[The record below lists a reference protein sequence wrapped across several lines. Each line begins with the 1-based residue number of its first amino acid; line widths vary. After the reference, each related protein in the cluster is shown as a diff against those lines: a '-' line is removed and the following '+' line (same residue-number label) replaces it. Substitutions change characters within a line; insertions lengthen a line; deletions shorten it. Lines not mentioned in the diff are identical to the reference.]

1 MSRPMSI
8 PFRLTD
14 LHVQEGMAALGK
26 LDPRFAAG
34 LATYGHP
41 PLRTAAE
48 GYAALLRA
56 IVGQQVSVYAARSI
70 WDRVAALVNPMT
82 PERLLTFSDEQLRAC
97 GLSNNKVKFAR
108 SLALDTAEKR
118 IVFEALPELDD
129 DAVIAMLT
137 QAKGIGRWTAE
148 IYMMFALG
156 RPDVMPGNDIG
167 INVAAQHFFGLRRRP
182 DPKKML
188 KLAEAWR
195 PWRTVAA
202 LFLWHYR
209 HNMPDFS
216 DSPAAVARR
225 EAERLAK
232 EERKARRAA
241 SPKKPAAPKRPAA
254 KTKKKAAKKKAAKKT
269 TARVRRS

>member
-1 MSRPMSI
+1 MSPAMSI

-14 LHVQEGMAALGK
+14 RHVLEGMTALGAT
-26 LDPRFAAG
+26 DPRFAAG
-34 LATYGHP
+34 LATYGQP
-41 PLRTAAE
+41 PLRRAEE

-70 WDRVAALVNPMT
+70 WNRLAALVDPMT
-82 PERLLTFSDEQLRAC
+82 PERLLEFSDEQLRAC

-108 SLALDTAEKR
+108 SLALDTAERR
-118 IVFEALPELDD
+118 IVFEALPDLDD
-129 DAVIAMLT
+129 EAVIAMLT

-156 RPDVMPGNDIG
+156 RPDVMPANDLG
-167 INVAAQHFFGLRRRP
+167 IIVATQHFFGLRRRP
-182 DPKKML
+182 DPQKML

-225 EAERLAK
+225 EAERAAK
-232 EERKARRAA
+232 EERKAARAA
-241 SPKKPAAPKRPAA
+241 AAPKKPAA
-254 KTKKKAAKKKAAKKT
+254 KKKVAKKNAAKKKSAS
-269 TARVRRS
+269 RRRS

>member
-1 MSRPMSI
+1 MSI
-8 PFRLTD
+8 PFRLTEE
-14 LHVQEGMAALGK
+14 HVLEGMTALGAI
-26 LDPRFAAG
+26 DPRFAAG
-34 LATYGHP
+34 LATYGQP
-41 PLRTAAE
+41 PLRSAEE

-70 WDRVAALVNPMT
+70 WDRVAALVVPMT
-82 PERLLTFSDEQLRAC
+82 PQRLLEFSDAELRAC

-118 IVFEALPELDD
+118 IVFEHLPELDD

-156 RPDVMPGNDIG
+156 RPDVMPANDLG
-167 INVAAQHFFGLRRRP
+167 IIVAAQHFFGLRRRP
-182 DPKKML
+182 DPKRLLTM
-188 KLAEAWR
+188 AEAWR
-195 PWRTVAA
+195 PWRTVAS

-216 DSPAAVARR
+216 DSPAAIARR
-225 EAERLAK
+225 AAERLAK
-232 EERKARRAA
+232 EERKAKRAA
-241 SPKKPAAPKRPAA
+241 APKKPAAKK
-254 KTKKKAAKKKAAKKT
+254 KTKKPAAKKKAAAKKKP
-269 TARVRRS
+269 APRRRS

>member
-1 MSRPMSI
+1 MSI

-14 LHVQEGMAALGK
+14 QYVQEGMAALGAIH
-26 LDPRFAAG
+26 PRFAEG
-34 LATYGHP
+34 LASYGHP
-41 PLRTAAE
+41 PLRGAEE
-48 GYAALLRA
+48 GYATLLRA

-70 WDRVAALVNPMT
+70 WDRVAALVAPMT
-82 PERLLTFSDEQLRAC
+82 PQRLLEFSDAELRAC

-129 DAVIAMLT
+129 ESVIAMLT

-156 RPDVMPGNDIG
+156 RPDVMPANDLGLI
-167 INVAAQHFFGLRRRP
+167 VAAQHMFGLRRRP
-182 DPKKML
+182 DPKWLLKM
-188 KLAEAWR
+188 AEAWR

-216 DSPAAVARR
+216 DSPAAIARR
-225 EAERLAK
+225 AAERLAK
-232 EERKARRAA
+232 EERKAQRAA
-241 SPKKPAAPKRPAA
+241 LPKKPAV
-254 KTKKKAAKKKAAKKT
+254 KKKAAKKKAAAAKKKKKPT
-269 TARVRRS
+269 RARRP

>member
-14 LHVQEGMAALGK
+14 LHVQEGMAALGAI
-26 LDPRFAAG
+26 DPRFAAG
-34 LATYGHP
+34 LAAYGHP
-41 PLRTAAE
+41 PLRTAEE

-70 WDRVAALVNPMT
+70 WDRVATLVNPMT
-82 PERLLTFSDEQLRAC
+82 PQRLLEFSDAQLRAC

-129 DAVIAMLT
+129 DQVVAMLT

-156 RPDVMPGNDIG
+156 RPDVMPANDLGLI
-167 INVAAQHFFGLRRRP
+167 VAVQSLFGLRKRP
-182 DPKKML
+182 APEKLLKM
-188 KLAEAWR
+188 ANAWR

-216 DSPAAVARR
+216 DSPAAIARR

-232 EERKARRAA
+232 EERKAVRAA
-241 SPKKPAAPKRPAA
+241 KPKKPAAKKKTAA
-254 KTKKKAAKKKAAKKT
+254 KKPAAKKK
-269 TARVRRS
+269 TARRRRS

>member
-1 MSRPMSI
+1 MSPAMSI

-14 LHVQEGMAALGK
+14 QHVLEGMTALGAI
-26 LDPRFAAG
+26 DPRFAAG
-34 LATYGHP
+34 LATYGQP
-41 PLRTAAE
+41 PLRRAEE

-70 WDRVAALVNPMT
+70 WNRVAALVDPMT
-82 PERLLTFSDEQLRAC
+82 PERLLAFSDEQLRAC

-108 SLALDTAEKR
+108 SLALDTAERR

-129 DAVIAMLT
+129 EGVIAMLT

-156 RPDVMPGNDIG
+156 RPDVMPANDLG
-167 INVAAQHFFGLRRRP
+167 IIVAAQHFFGLRRRP
-182 DPKKML
+182 DPAKLLKM
-188 KLAEAWR
+188 AEAWR
-195 PWRTVAA
+195 PWRTVAS

-225 EAERLAK
+225 EAERQAK
-232 EERKARRAA
+232 ADRKATRAA
-241 SPKKPAAPKRPAA
+241 APKKPAVKKKPTQKKIA
-254 KTKKKAAKKKAAKKT
+254 KKKAAKKK
-269 TARVRRS
+269 TAPRRRP

>member
-1 MSRPMSI
+1 MSI

-14 LHVQEGMAALGK
+14 LHVQEGMAALGAI
-26 LDPRFAAG
+26 DPRFAAG
-34 LATYGHP
+34 LAAYGHP
-41 PLRTAAE
+41 PLRMAAE

-82 PERLLTFSDEQLRAC
+82 PQRLLEFSDAELRAC

-129 DAVIAMLT
+129 EAVIAMLT

-156 RPDVMPGNDIG
+156 RPDVMPANDLGLI
-167 INVAAQHFFGLRRRP
+167 VAAQSLFGLRKRP

-188 KLAEAWR
+188 KMAEAWR
-195 PWRTVAA
+195 PWRSVAA

-232 EERKARRAA
+232 EERKATRAA
-241 SPKKPAAPKRPAA
+241 RPKKAAA
-254 KTKKKAAKKKAAKKT
+254 KTKKTVTGKKAAKKT
-269 TARVRRS
+269 AAKKKAVKKKSARRRRP

>member
-1 MSRPMSI
+1 MSPAMSI

-14 LHVQEGMAALGK
+14 QHVLEGMTALGAI
-26 LDPRFAAG
+26 DPRFAAG
-34 LATYGHP
+34 LATYGPP
-41 PLRTAAE
+41 PLRSAAE

-108 SLALDTAEKR
+108 SLALDTAERR

-129 DAVIAMLT
+129 EAVIAMLT

-156 RPDVMPGNDIG
+156 RPDVMPANDLG
-167 INVAAQHFFGLRRRP
+167 IIVAAQHFFGLRRRP
-182 DPKKML
+182 DPARLLKM
-188 KLAEAWR
+188 AEAWR
-195 PWRTVAA
+195 PWRTVAS

-225 EAERLAK
+225 EAERVAK
-232 EERKARRAA
+232 EERKAARAA
-241 SPKKPAAPKRPAA
+241 APKKPAAKKKPVKKKKIA
-254 KTKKKAAKKKAAKKT
+254 KKKAAKKKSAP
-269 TARVRRS
+269 RRRS

>member
-1 MSRPMSI
+1 MSRRMSI

-14 LHVQEGMAALGK
+14 QHVLEGMTALGAI
-26 LDPRFAAG
+26 DPRFAAG
-34 LATYGHP
+34 LATYGQP
-41 PLRTAAE
+41 PLRRAEE

-70 WDRVAALVNPMT
+70 WDRVATLVNPMT
-82 PERLLTFSDEQLRAC
+82 PDRLLAFSDEQLRAC

-129 DAVIAMLT
+129 EAVIAMLT

-156 RPDVMPGNDIG
+156 RPDVMPANDLG
-167 INVAAQHFFGLRRRP
+167 IIVAAQHFFGLRRRP
-182 DPKKML
+182 DPAKLLKM
-188 KLAEAWR
+188 AEAWR
-195 PWRTVAA
+195 PWRTVAS

-225 EAERLAK
+225 EAERAAK
-232 EERKARRAA
+232 EERKAARAA
-241 SPKKPAAPKRPAA
+241 APKKPA
-254 KTKKKAAKKKAAKKT
+254 TKKKKKTAKKKAGKIKI
-269 TARVRRS
+269 ARARRS

>member
-1 MSRPMSI
+1 MSI
-8 PFRLTD
+8 PFRLND
-14 LHVQEGMAALGK
+14 QYIKEGMAALAAR
-26 LDPRFAAG
+26 DPRFAVA
-34 LATYGHP
+34 LSELGHP
-41 PLRTAAE
+41 PLRAADE

-70 WDRVAALVNPMT
+70 WNRVAALVDPMT

-108 SLALDTAEKR
+108 ALALDTAEKR
-118 IVFEALPELDD
+118 VVFEALASLDD
-129 DAVIAMLT
+129 DAAIAMLT
-137 QAKGIGRWTAE
+137 QVKGIGRWTAE
-148 IYMMFALG
+148 IYLMFALG

-167 INVAAQHFFGLRRRP
+167 INVAAQHFFGMRRRP

-188 KLAEAWR
+188 KIAEAWR

-216 DSPAAVARR
+216 DSPAATAKR
-225 EAERLAK
+225 EAERLAR
-232 EERKARRAA
+232 EERKAARAA
-241 SPKKPAAPKRPAA
+241 RPQKPAVKKRPAA
-254 KTKKKAAKKKAAKKT
+254 KKKTAKKKAAKKKI
-269 TARVRRS
+269 ARVRRS

>member
-1 MSRPMSI
+1 MSRRMSI

-14 LHVQEGMAALGK
+14 LHVQEGMAALGAI
-26 LDPRFAAG
+26 DPRFATG
-34 LATYGHP
+34 LVTYGHP

-70 WDRVAALVNPMT
+70 WDRVATLVNPMT
-82 PERLLTFSDEQLRAC
+82 PERLLEFSDAELRAC

-108 SLALDTAEKR
+108 ALALDTAEKR
-118 IVFEALPELDD
+118 VVFEALPELDD
-129 DAVIAMLT
+129 EAVIAMLT
-137 QAKGIGRWTAE
+137 QVKGIGRWTAE

-156 RPDVMPGNDIG
+156 RPDVMPANDIG
-167 INVAAQHFFGLRRRP
+167 LIVAAQHMFGLRRRP
-182 DPKKML
+182 DPKRML

-216 DSPAAVARR
+216 DSPAAIARR

-232 EERKARRAA
+232 EERKAVRAA
-241 SPKKPAAPKRPAA
+241 APKKPAVA
-254 KTKKKAAKKKAAKKT
+254 KKKAAKKKALRKKS
-269 TARVRRS
+269 APRRRT

>member
-1 MSRPMSI
+1 
-8 PFRLTD
+8 
-14 LHVQEGMAALGK
+14 MAALGAI
-26 LDPRFAAG
+26 DPRFAAG
-34 LATYGHP
+34 LVTYGHP
-41 PLRTAAE
+41 PLRNAAE

-82 PERLLTFSDEQLRAC
+82 PERLLQFSDEQLRAC

-129 DAVIAMLT
+129 EAVIAMLT

-148 IYMMFALG
+148 IYLMFALG
-156 RPDVMPGNDIG
+156 RPDVMPANDLGLI
-167 INVAAQHFFGLRRRP
+167 VAAQSLFGMRRRP
-182 DPKKML
+182 DPKRML
-188 KLAEAWR
+188 KMAEAWR

-216 DSPAAVARR
+216 DSPAAIARR
-225 EAERLAK
+225 AAERQAK
-232 EERKARRAA
+232 EERKALRAA
-241 SPKKPAAPKRPAA
+241 APKKPAAKRKAATRKTAA
-254 KTKKKAAKKKAAKKT
+254 KQTAKKKAAKKKKKKT
-269 TARVRRS
+269 ARRRRT

>member
-1 MSRPMSI
+1 MSPAMSI

-14 LHVQEGMAALGK
+14 LHVQEGMAALGAI
-26 LDPRFAAG
+26 DPRFSAG
-34 LATYGHP
+34 VATYGHP

-70 WDRVAALVNPMT
+70 WDRVAALVDPMT

-129 DAVIAMLT
+129 DQVIAVLT

-156 RPDVMPGNDIG
+156 RPDVMPTNDLG
-167 INVAAQHFFGLRRRP
+167 IIVAAQHFFGLRRRP
-182 DPKKML
+182 DPKKLL
-188 KLAEAWR
+188 KMAEAWR
-195 PWRTVAA
+195 PWRTVAS

-216 DSPAAVARR
+216 DSPAAIARR

-232 EERKARRAA
+232 EERKALRAA
-241 SPKKPAAPKRPAA
+241 RPKKPAAPKRPAA
-254 KTKKKAAKKKAAKKT
+254 KKKKAAKKKAAKKKS
-269 TARVRRS
+269 ARVRRS

>member
-1 MSRPMSI
+1 
-8 PFRLTD
+8 
-14 LHVQEGMAALGK
+14 MAALAA

-34 LATYGHP
+34 LTSYGHP
-41 PLRTAAE
+41 PLRNADE

-70 WDRVAALVNPMT
+70 WNRVAALVDPMT
-82 PERLLTFSDEQLRAC
+82 PERLLEFSDEQLRAC

-118 IVFEALPELDD
+118 IVFEALAALDD
-129 DAVIAMLT
+129 DAVVTMLT

-156 RPDVMPGNDIG
+156 RPDIMPANDLGLI
-167 INVAAQHFFGLRRRP
+167 VAAQHFFGLRRRP
-182 DPKKML
+182 DPHKLLKM
-188 KLAEAWR
+188 AEAWR

-225 EAERLAK
+225 DAERLAR
-232 EERKARRAA
+232 EERKAARAA
-241 SPKKPAAPKRPAA
+241 APKKSAAPKRRAA
-254 KTKKKAAKKKAAKKT
+254 RKKAVKKKAVKKK
-269 TARVRRS
+269 TARGK

>member
-1 MSRPMSI
+1 MSPAMSI

-14 LHVQEGMAALGK
+14 QHVLEGMAALGTI
-26 LDPRFAAG
+26 DQRFAAG
-34 LATYGHP
+34 LATYGPP
-41 PLRTAAE
+41 PLRRADE

-82 PERLLTFSDEQLRAC
+82 PERLLGFSDEQLRAC

-129 DAVIAMLT
+129 EAVIAMLT

-156 RPDVMPGNDIG
+156 RPDVMPANDLG
-167 INVAAQHFFGLRRRP
+167 IIVAAQHFFGLRRRP
-182 DPKKML
+182 DPKKLL
-188 KLAEAWR
+188 KMAEAWR
-195 PWRTVAA
+195 PWRTVAS

-232 EERKARRAA
+232 QERKAARAA
-241 SPKKPAAPKRPAA
+241 APKKPAA
-254 KTKKKAAKKKAAKKT
+254 KKKIAKKKAGEKKT
-269 TARVRRS
+269 AARRRS

>member
-1 MSRPMSI
+1 MSI

-14 LHVQEGMAALGK
+14 QHVQEGMTALGAI
-26 LDPRFAAG
+26 DARFASG
-34 LATYGHP
+34 LLAYGHP
-41 PLRTAAE
+41 PLRSAEE

-70 WDRVAALVNPMT
+70 WNRVAALVDPMT
-82 PERLLTFSDEQLRAC
+82 PERLLEFSDEQLRAC

-108 SLALDTAEKR
+108 SLALDTAERR
-118 IVFEALPELDD
+118 IVFEALPALDD
-129 DAVIAMLT
+129 DGVIAMLT

-156 RPDVMPGNDIG
+156 RPDVMPANDLGLI
-167 INVAAQHFFGLRRRP
+167 VAAQHLFGLRRRP
-182 DPKKML
+182 DPKRLLKM
-188 KLAEAWR
+188 AEAWR

-216 DSPAAVARR
+216 DSPAAIARR

-232 EERKARRAA
+232 EERRTVRAA
-241 SPKKPAAPKRPAA
+241 QPKKPAAPKRKPAA
-254 KTKKKAAKKKAAKKT
+254 KKKAAKKKAAKKK
-269 TARVRRS
+269 TAQRRRP

>member
-1 MSRPMSI
+1 MSPAMSI

-14 LHVQEGMAALGK
+14 RHVLEGMTALGAI
-26 LDPRFAAG
+26 DPRFAAG
-34 LATYGHP
+34 LATYGPP
-41 PLRTAAE
+41 PLRSAE
-48 GYAALLRA
+48 QGYAALLRA

-70 WDRVAALVNPMT
+70 WNRVAALVDPMT
-82 PERLLTFSDEQLRAC
+82 PERLLGFSDEQLRAC

-129 DAVIAMLT
+129 EAVVAMLT

-156 RPDVMPGNDIG
+156 RPDVMPGNDLG
-167 INVAAQHFFGLRRRP
+167 IIVAAQHFFGLRRRP
-182 DPKKML
+182 EPKKLL
-188 KLAEAWR
+188 KMAEAWR

-225 EAERLAK
+225 EAERQAK
-232 EERKARRAA
+232 DDRKAARASA
-241 SPKKPAAPKRPAA
+241 PKKPVAKKKAVKKKTAKR
-254 KTKKKAAKKKAAKKT
+254 KAAKKN
-269 TARVRRS
+269 TAPRRRT